1 MTITGFDCLKM
12 TAILMF
18 EIDTSPTGGVSA
30 VLMGDGV
37 FQMEPDAEPNLTL
50 FYVELLV
57 KVEVNFVKGYLAADA
72 ALAPTSYVYLP
83 QHLPFMSSSS
93 YFADPWCRVDMC
105 GCQRHT

>member
-1 MTITGFDCLKM
+1 MLSLPQGMTITGFDCLKM

-72 ALAPTSYVYLP
+72 ALAPTSYVYPCIYPSWGAFPAL
-83 QHLPFMSSSS
+83 LI
-93 YFADPWCRVDMC
+93 RGTV
-105 GCQRHT
+105 